1 MRLVFLVPLALFIGL
16 ATLLFFG
23 LQGDPKEIPS
33 VLVGKP
39 APEFILPAIAG
50 PAITGMPDDT
60 GGLTGGL
67 AKADLVTGDVVLLN
81 VWASWCGPCR
91 VEHPLLMDVAREGS
105 VPIFGLNYKD
115 EGPDAIRFLGQ
126 LGDPFVKSGADVTG
140 RVGIDFGVYGV
151 PETFVINGKGE
162 IILKHVGPISK
173 TSWISKIEPAIKAAR
188 AASTDK

>member
-1 MRLVFLVPLALFIGL
+1 MRLLFLVPLALFIGL

-39 APEFILPAIAG
+39 APEFTLS
-50 PAITGMPDDT
+50 AITGMPGNTD
-60 GGLTGGL
+60 GL

-91 VEHPLLMDVAREGS
+91 VEHPLLMDVAREGL